1 MTDVPKPMAPVA
13 GRPFLEIVLSYLKE
27 KGFSQI
33 ILSIGYRAEVI
44 RSYFDDRDGGI
55 DIAFEVESNPRGTGG
70 AIAAALKHATSDRV
84 FVFNGDT
91 FLDLE
96 LAALCQMW
104 PGDRSPVVVARA
116 VPDTERFGRIE
127 YQGDRILRFVGSGI
141 KGPGIV
147 NAGCYLLP
155 TDIFARTKMPEAF
168 SFETDFLAKCPEG
181 FLRIFETKGAFIDI
195 GVPEDYS
202 RAQLELSTLARSKSG
217 FGKKQTSRG

>member
-1 MTDVPKPMAPVA
+1 MALVA
-13 GRPFLEIVLSYLKE
+13 GRPFLDILLSDLRD

-33 ILSIGYRAEVI
+33 ILSIGYKAEVI
-44 RSYFDDRDGGI
+44 RSYFKERDVGI

-70 AIAAALKHATSDRV
+70 AIAAALKHATSDSV

-96 LAALCQMW
+96 LSAICEMW
-104 PGDRSPVVVARA
+104 PGDRSPVVVGRA

-127 YQGDRILRFVGSGI
+127 FEEDRILRFLGTGL

-155 TDIFARTKMPEAF
+155 TDIFAGKTMPEAF
-168 SFETDFLAKCPEG
+168 SFETEFLGKCPEKY
-181 FLRIFETKGAFIDI
+181 LRFFETKGAFIDI
-195 GVPEDYS
+195 GVPEDYL
-202 RAQLELSTLARSKSG
+202 RAQLELSTMSQPKPGLWKRHKY
-217 FGKKQTSRG
+217 RG